1 MKLRSAARC
10 AWPAPTRTMRFTRG
24 AGCRASR
31 RRLELRFFALAELLA
46 LHLAGGGHRQRV
58 DELDLARI
66 LVGREAAA
74 DMALDLID
82 QFTAAGKSGLQHDEG
97 FDDRAAR
104 RVGLADHRRV
114 RHRGMLHQAALD
126 LSRPDA
132 VAGAL
137 DHVVG
142 ASLVPEVAD
151 LVHAALVAGQAPV
164 ADELLARRFRGLP
177 VFE

>member
-74 DMALDLID
+74 DMALGLLH
-82 QFTAAGKSGLQHDEG
+82 QFPPPGKSGLLPDAG
-97 FDDRAAR
+97 FGDRRAR
-104 RVGLADHRRV
+104 R
-114 RHRGMLHQAALD
+114 
-126 LSRPDA
+126 S
-132 VAGAL
+132 
-137 DHVVG
+137 
-142 ASLVPEVAD
+142 
-151 LVHAALVAGQAPV
+151 
-164 ADELLARRFRGLP
+164 
-177 VFE
+177 